1 MKKIYKSDFEGKYA
15 DMQTEK
21 NNDTLPYCLT
31 IAQASKVF
39 GIGEKTLRRF
49 IKEHIREDYIIQI
62 GSHTRIKR
70 DLFKKYLDENI
81 TVL

>member
-1 MKKIYKSDFEGKYA
+1 
-15 DMQTEK
+15 MQNSNSYE
-21 NNDTLPYCLT
+21 NLPYCLT

-49 IKEHIREDYIIQI
+49 VKEHIREDYIIQI
-62 GSHTRIKR
+62 GSHIRIKR
-70 DLFKKYLDENI
+70 ELFKKYLDVNI

>member
-1 MKKIYKSDFEGKYA
+1 MQNSDSHE
-15 DMQTEK
+15 
-21 NNDTLPYCLT
+21 NLPYCLT

-62 GSHTRIKR
+62 GSHIRIKR
-70 DLFKKYLDENI
+70 ELFKKYLDENI

>member
-1 MKKIYKSDFEGKYA
+1 
-15 DMQTEK
+15 MQNSNSYE
-21 NNDTLPYCLT
+21 TLPYCLT

-49 IKEHIREDYIIQI
+49 VKENIKEDYIIQI
-62 GSHTRIKR
+62 GSHTRIKKE
-70 DLFKKYLDENI
+70 LFKKYLDENI

>member
-1 MKKIYKSDFEGKYA
+1 
-15 DMQTEK
+15 MQNSNLYE
-21 NNDTLPYCLT
+21 NLPYCLT

-39 GIGEKTLRRF
+39 GIGDKTLRRF
-49 IKEHIREDYIIQI
+49 VKEHIGEEYIIQV

-70 DLFKKYLDENI
+70 ELFKKYLDENI

>member
-1 MKKIYKSDFEGKYA
+1 M
-15 DMQTEK
+15 
-21 NNDTLPYCLT
+21 T

-39 GIGEKTLRRF
+39 GIGEKTLRKF
-49 IKEHIREDYIIQI
+49 VKEHIREDYIIQI

-70 DLFKKYLDENI
+70 ELFKKYLDENI